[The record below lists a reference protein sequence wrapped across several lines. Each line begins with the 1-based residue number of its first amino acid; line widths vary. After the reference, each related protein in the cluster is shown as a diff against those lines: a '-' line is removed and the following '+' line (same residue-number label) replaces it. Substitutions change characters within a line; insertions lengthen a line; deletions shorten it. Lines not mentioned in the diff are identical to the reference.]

1 MSLGDCM
8 AKSKAAIDTGPLMH
22 FCELEK
28 HGLLRDIA
36 ELHTTAEV
44 FNELSD
50 NHQNLV
56 KPFLR
61 LHDLTEQQKN
71 VTKFLVERF
80 ELQMGEA
87 TAISLAKGENIG
99 LFLTDDLA
107 ARIIAKRMGLEP
119 HGTLGMLVRAFRIG
133 VLSKSETIALLH
145 KLPSTTLFITT
156 DLIQWAVKE
165 VNQYPKT

>member
-1 MSLGDCM
+1 M
-8 AKSKAAIDTGPLMH
+8 AKTKAAIDAGPLMH

-28 HGLLRDIA
+28 HGLLGNIA

-44 FNELSD
+44 FDELLDKHKS
-50 NHQNLV
+50 LL
-56 KPFLR
+56 KPSLK

-71 VTKFLVERF
+71 ATKFLVERF

-87 TAISLAKGENIG
+87 SAISLAKGENIR

-107 ARIIAKRMGLEP
+107 ARIVAKRMDLEP

-133 VLSKSETIALLH
+133 LLSKSEIITLLH
-145 KLPSTTLFITT
+145 KIPSTTLFITT

-165 VNQYPKT
+165 VNQYSKR

>member
-1 MSLGDCM
+1 M
-8 AKSKAAIDTGPLMH
+8 AKSKAVLDAGPLMH

-28 HGLLRDIA
+28 HGLLKNIA

-44 FNELSD
+44 FDELSD
-50 NHQNLV
+50 NHQSRV

-61 LHDLTEQQKN
+61 LNEIKEKKKN

-133 VLSKSETIALLH
+133 LLSKSETITLLH
-145 KLPSTTLFITT
+145 RLPSTTLFITT

-165 VNQYPKT
+165 VNQYPKR